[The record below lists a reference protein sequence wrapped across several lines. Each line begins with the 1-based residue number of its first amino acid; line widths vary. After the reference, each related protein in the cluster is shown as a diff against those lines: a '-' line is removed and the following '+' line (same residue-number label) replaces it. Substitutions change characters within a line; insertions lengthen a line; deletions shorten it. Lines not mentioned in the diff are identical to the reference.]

1 MNVGKAIG
9 LTLMVVVLLAFWQ
22 IRWLLLMLFTAI
34 VLAMAL
40 NMLADFLQRWRL
52 KRIYALLVAVLIFFV
67 GLGGFVSAIVPPLF
81 EQFQEL
87 SELLPQT
94 TVELGLRLRQLGSQF
109 DPKYIQ
115 FLPDLTQF
123 FSQLQPLFNEVLGG
137 GLKFFYGS
145 LGSALS
151 LLLLLA
157 LTLMLAL
164 NPRPYR
170 QGFIRFFPLFYRK
183 RIDSIIQSCEISL
196 QGWLAGIVYNMVA
209 VTLLCWVGLMILG
222 IPLAFGQAAIAG
234 LLTFIPSLGLMLSA
248 IPPLAIALLEEPWKP
263 IGVICLYLTIQ
274 QIDNHFLTPRI
285 STPSVYLLPAITLLS
300 QLVLALAFGFLGLF
314 IALPLTIIAH
324 IGFREIVVKDILNQ
338 WTPTE

>member
-9 LTLMVVVLLAFWQ
+9 LTLIVVVLLAFWQ

-34 VLAMAL
+34 ILAIAL

-52 KRIYALLVAVLIFFV
+52 KRIYALLVAVVIFFI
-67 GLGGFVSAIVPPLF
+67 GLGGFISAIVPPLL

-87 SELLPQT
+87 SQLLPQT
-94 TVELGLRLRQLGSQF
+94 TIELGLRLRQLGTRL

-115 FLPDLTQF
+115 FLPDFTQF
-123 FSQLQPLFNEVLGG
+123 FSQLQPLFNEVLGS

-145 LGSALS
+145 LGNALS

-157 LTLMLAL
+157 LTLMLSL

-170 QGFIRFFPLFYRK
+170 QGFIRFFPLFYRE
-183 RIDSIIQSCEISL
+183 RVDSILKSCELSL
-196 QGWLAGIVYNMVA
+196 QGWLAGIVFNMVA
-209 VTLLCWVGLMILG
+209 VTLLCWIGLMLLR

-248 IPPLAIALLEEPWKP
+248 IPPLAIALLEEPWKTDWCHL
-263 IGVICLYLTIQ
+263 CLS
-274 QIDNHFLTPRI
+274 DH
-285 STPSVYLLPAITLLS
+285 
-300 QLVLALAFGFLGLF
+300 
-314 IALPLTIIAH
+314 
-324 IGFREIVVKDILNQ
+324 
-338 WTPTE
+338 PTN